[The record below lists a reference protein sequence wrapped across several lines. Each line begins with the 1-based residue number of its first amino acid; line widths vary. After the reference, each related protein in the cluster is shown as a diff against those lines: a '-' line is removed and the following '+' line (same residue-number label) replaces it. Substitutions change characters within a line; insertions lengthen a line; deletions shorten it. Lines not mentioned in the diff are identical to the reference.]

1 MNKPITVLDTLN
13 NGWENLIK
21 GLPEL
26 GLEQIEN
33 AKIALNNGMLPNDV
47 IQETLDSPLILSPS
61 GK

>member
-1 MNKPITVLDTLN
+1 VLDALN